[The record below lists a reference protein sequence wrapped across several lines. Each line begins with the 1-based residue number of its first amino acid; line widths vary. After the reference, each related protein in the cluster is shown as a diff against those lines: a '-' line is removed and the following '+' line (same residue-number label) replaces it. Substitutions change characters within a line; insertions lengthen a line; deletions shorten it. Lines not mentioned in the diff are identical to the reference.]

1 MNPIDAAVPRRA
13 SWLMYTSLVAALAS
27 TVVLTTLAGCANP
40 GGIEPSARKLELS
53 AVADLPQAVPAA
65 ETAASGPAQAPAIPA
80 DWWTGFGDPA
90 LTALIDQALAGS
102 PNLRMAQARLARAQ
116 AGWES
121 TQATGGL
128 QGTASVEVIRQRYTE
143 HGLIPPPFGGQTV
156 TNGTVQAGASWEIDF
171 FGRHHAELEAA
182 LGNARAAEAE
192 VQAARVLL
200 ASNVARGYVQLA
212 RLVEQREVA
221 RRTLA
226 QREEMLALIRQRVQ
240 AGLDTNVELRQGEGA
255 LPETRQQLEA
265 LEEQIDLAR
274 HALAALTARPPSSL
288 DGLAPQLQPVRAMPL
303 PSAVPADLIG
313 RRADISAA
321 RWRIE
326 AATQDTRALRAQFYP
341 NVDLTAF
348 AGLSSLGLDELFK
361 SSSRQYGI
369 GPAIHL
375 PIFESSRLRAGLRGK
390 TADIDAAVASYNAA
404 LVDAVRE
411 VADQVSSLR
420 AIDRQ
425 QREQAQAQT
434 SAESAYDL
442 ASQRYKA
449 GLGTYL
455 VVLTAESNLLNQ
467 RRAATDLKARALDAQ
482 VGLVRALGG
491 GYADAA
497 AHP

>member
-1 MNPIDAAVPRRA
+1 MNPIDAKAEVPARA
-13 SWLMYTSLVAALAS
+13 NWLMFTSLAAALAS
-27 TVVLTTLAGCANP
+27 TLVLTTLAGCASP
-40 GGIEPSARKLELS
+40 AGIDASARRLELA
-53 AVADLPQAVPAA
+53 AVADVQA
-65 ETAASGPAQAPAIPA
+65 SAPAEPAPALPA

-90 LTALIDQALAGS
+90 LSALVDKALAGS
-102 PNLRMAQARLARAQ
+102 PSLRVAEARLTRAQ
-116 AGWES
+116 AGVEG
-121 TQATGGL
+121 TRATGGL
-128 QGTASVEVIRQRYTE
+128 QGTASVEVTRQRFTE
-143 HGLIPPPFGGQTV
+143 HGLIPPPFGGETV

-171 FGRHHAELEAA
+171 FGRHHAALEAA
-182 LGNARAAEAE
+182 LGNERAAEAD

-226 QREEMLALIRQRVQ
+226 QREEMLQLIGQRVK

-265 LEEQIDLAR
+265 LDEQIDLAR
-274 HALAALTARPPSSL
+274 HALAALTAQPPSAL
-288 DGLAPQLQPVRAMPL
+288 DGLAPQLRPVQGMPL

-326 AATQDTRALRAQFYP
+326 AATQDTRSLRAQFYP
-341 NVDLTAF
+341 NVNLTAF

-361 SSSRQYGI
+361 AGSRQYGI

-390 TADIDAAVASYNAA
+390 TADLDSAVESYNAA
-404 LVDAVRE
+404 LIDAVRE
-411 VADQVSSLR
+411 VADQISSLR
-420 AIDRQ
+420 SIERQ
-425 QREQAQAQT
+425 QREQAQAQAA
-434 SAESAYDL
+434 AESAYDL

-455 VVLTAESNLLNQ
+455 VVLSAESNLLNQ
-467 RRAATDLKARALDAQ
+467 RRAATDLRARALDAQ

-491 GYADAA
+491 GYADASA
-497 AHP
+497 IHP